1 MLTRFAAFFLALAL
15 CTACASWLPAPE
27 PMYAIDHE
35 RPGPRATCL
44 MVFLPGG
51 GDHADSFEKHGFVEE
66 LARRKYSIDMVASD
80 ATLGYYGRGVFS
92 ERLADD
98 VVRRRVQRGYKELWL
113 VGNSLG
119 GFGTLLY
126 SRQRPVTE
134 VQGVLALAPYLG
146 SDKEVF
152 AAIRAAGGLARWH
165 APPSAPI
172 SEKNLTSELW
182 RWLQGVTAGR
192 EPGPALYLGY
202 GEQDPLTAK
211 TSALLAAAMPRDHV
225 FAGSGG
231 HNWTTWRKLFSEFLD
246 RGPLAERC
254 R

>member
-1 MLTRFAAFFLALAL
+1 MLKRFAVLLIAFSS
-15 CTACASWLPAPE
+15 ACASWFPAPE

-66 LARRKYSIDMVASD
+66 VLRRNYSIDMVATD
-80 ATLGYYGRGVFS
+80 ATFGYYGRGIFS
-92 ERLADD
+92 QRLADD
-98 VVRRRVQRGYKELWL
+98 VVRRRMLRGYKELWL
-113 VGNSLG
+113 VGPSLG

-126 SRQRPVTE
+126 SRQRPVSE

-146 SDKEVF
+146 SDRDVF
-152 AAIRAAGGLARWH
+152 AAIEAAGGLARWH
-165 APPSAPI
+165 APARAPI
-172 SEKNLTSELW
+172 DADNLTSELW
-182 RWLQGVTAGR
+182 RWLQGITAGR

-202 GEQDPLTAK
+202 GEQDPLTGR
-211 TSALLAAAMPRDHV
+211 TSALLAQALPRDHV

-231 HNWTTWRKLFSEFLD
+231 HNWITWRKLFSEFLD